1 MNKKTP
7 GSTAALATNTAAAM
21 AATSLTKSVAT
32 KTDEITGVAIVG
44 NAEFDAGADG
54 PGDGDG
60 MDGSMERPV
69 VERRRVNRGSTR
81 RIVAAAN
88 RIDSDFKSFI
98 DEMDL
103 QFFEADA
110 KGERLGTCEFV
121 VGLRHMRSDIAQE
134 VNKMLY
140 PTGEPEAAE

>member
-1 MNKKTP
+1 MNKKTT
-7 GSTAALATNTAAAM
+7 GSTAAMAL
-21 AATSLTKSVAT
+21 AATAT
-32 KTDEITGVAIVG
+32 TPEPSKDVITGLPIVG
-44 NAEFDAGADG
+44 NAEFDAGVDDPGIDG
-54 PGDGDG
+54 PVE
-60 MDGSMERPV
+60 SPV

-81 RIVAAAN
+81 RIVAAAATM
-88 RIDSDFKSFI
+88 DAAMAAFI
-98 DEMDL
+98 AEMDL

-140 PTGEPEAAE
+140 PQGKPEAAE